1 MFTSFLLLA
10 GLTVSADPPPE
21 LAVDNVRLTTG
32 ILGPRRT
39 IAKFL
44 PGDNLFVSFNIAG
57 ITCGD
62 DGKVKYSVTSEVT
75 DSSGKSIFRQPPQN
89 QEVINVLGGHEV
101 PAYAQ
106 VSVGINQPAGE
117 YKLKV
122 TITDLVNNKSQSA
135 TQTFEVL
142 PPAFG
147 LVRMAVS
154 NDPDGRIPVGSL
166 FAGQTIFLHG
176 AVVGFQREGAASQ
189 PKVVV
194 EMRVLDEAGKPTLA
208 KPFSGTIDKDVPAKD
223 VALPFSFMAS
233 LNRAGKFTLELTAT
247 DKISGKTTTQSFP
260 FVVNPSK

>member
-10 GLTVSADPPPE
+10 GLTISADQPPE
-21 LAVDNVRLTTG
+21 LAVDNVRLTAG
-32 ILGPRRT
+32 ILGPRRNV
-39 IAKFL
+39 AKYL
-44 PGDNLFVSFNIAG
+44 PGDNLYLSFNIAG

-62 DGKVKYSVTSEVT
+62 DGKVKYSVSSEVT

-89 QEVINVLGGHEV
+89 QEMVTVLGGHEV

-106 VSVGINQPAGE
+106 VAIGINQPAGE
-117 YKLKV
+117 YKLTV
-122 TITDLVNNKSQSA
+122 TITDRATNKSKSA

-142 PPAFG
+142 PAAFG
-147 LVRMAVS
+147 LVRLALS
-154 NDPDGRIPVGSL
+154 ADPDNRIPVGSL

-176 AVVGFQREGAASQ
+176 AVVGFQRDGGSGQ

-208 KPFSGTIDKDVPAKD
+208 KPFSGTIEKDVPAKD
-223 VALPFSFMAS
+223 IALPFVFVAS
-233 LNRAGKFTLELTAT
+233 LNRAGKFTLELSAT
-247 DKISGKTTTQSFP
+247 DKISGKSTTHSFP

>member
-1 MFTSFLLLA
+1 M
-10 GLTVSADPPPE
+10 
-21 LAVDNVRLTTG
+21 
-32 ILGPRRT
+32 
-39 IAKFL
+39 
-44 PGDNLFVSFNIAG
+44 
-57 ITCGD
+57 
-62 DGKVKYSVTSEVT
+62 YSVTSEVT
-75 DSSGKSIFRQPPQN
+75 DAAGKSIFRQPPQN
-89 QEVINVLGGHEV
+89 QEVVNVLGGHEV

-106 VSVGINQPAGE
+106 VAIGINQPAGE

-122 TITDLVNNKSQSA
+122 TITDRANNKSQSA

-142 PPAFG
+142 PAAFG

-154 NDPDGRIPVGSL
+154 NDPDGRIPVGSP

-176 AVVGFQREGAASQ
+176 AVVGFQREGADSQ

-208 KPFSGTIDKDVPAKD
+208 KPFSGTIDKGVPAKD
-223 VALPFSFMAS
+223 VVLPFQFLAS

-247 DKISGKTTTQSFP
+247 DKIANKTTTHSFP